1 MNTGTPLLPGPH
13 KPSKVQAI
21 AIMTLVN
28 GILNVL
34 WGLGVAGGLLW
45 TVVCW
50 PIGAYPIVLGVLE
63 IVYASKLLSDNPGAI
78 QPARYLAIMEIC
90 NVLLG
95 LLRRPRGQGVLR
107 RTRSP
112 APAHELNRDIP
123 PTSDRSSLP
132 VAFFVPR
139 RSATESEMSRI

>member
-95 LLRRPRGQGVLR
+95 NVL
-107 RTRSP
+107 
-112 APAHELNRDIP
+112 
-123 PTSDRSSLP
+123 SLVVGI
-132 VAFFVPR
+132 VALVFYDDPEVKGYFAALAAQPQP
-139 RSATESEMSRI
+139 MN